1 MNFDFDKPIDRT
13 GTDSLKHDFFTE
25 RAMPCDTLPMWVAD
39 MDFAVPPAVI
49 QALTT
54 RCEHGVFGY
63 TDAKEDYYRVL
74 QHWFSRRYSWDIQPA
89 WVVKTPGVVYAIC
102 TAVRAFTL
110 PGDAVLIQQP
120 VYYPFVSAVKNN
132 NRKLIVSTL
141 RYDNGSYQMDFA
153 DFEDKIIQNNV
164 RLFTLCNPHNPVGR
178 VWTKEELTRIGDICL
193 RHNVLVL
200 SDEIHADFVHAGHSH
215 TVFASISPAFADNT
229 VTCTSPSKTFNLA
242 GLQISNIL
250 ISNESLLRR
259 FKQEIHRTGYDEPN
273 IMGIVACKAAYE
285 HGEEWLDALLVYLAD
300 NVALVRDFVRDRLP
314 KISLVEPEGTY
325 LVWLDFSR
333 LGLSDDAL
341 NELIIHKAKLWLDA
355 GTMFGAGG
363 SGFQRINLACPRS
376 VVQEALL
383 RIEKAV
389 DGL

>member
-74 QHWFSRRYSWDIQPA
+74 QHWFSRRYAWDIQPA

-120 VYYPFVSAVKNN
+120 VYYPFASAVTNN
-132 NRKLIVSTL
+132 DRKLIVSTL

-164 RLFTLCNPHNPVGR
+164 RLFILCNPHNPVGR

>member
-120 VYYPFVSAVKNN
+120 VYYPFASAVKNN

-153 DFEDKIIQNNV
+153 DLEDKIIQNNV
-164 RLFTLCNPHNPVGR
+164 RLFILCNPHNPVGR
-178 VWTKEELTRIGDICL
+178 VWTKEELTRIGEICI

-200 SDEIHADFVHAGHSH
+200 SDEIHADFIHAGHSH
-215 TVFASISPAFADNT
+215 TVFASITPAFADNT

-250 ISNESLLRR
+250 ISNESLRRR
-259 FKQEIHRTGYDEPN
+259 FKQEIRRTGYDEPN

>member
-120 VYYPFVSAVKNN
+120 VYYPFASAVKNN

-153 DFEDKIIQNNV
+153 DLEDKIIQNNV

-178 VWTKEELTRIGDICL
+178 VWTKEELTRIGEICI

-200 SDEIHADFVHAGHSH
+200 SDEIHADFIHAGHSH
-215 TVFASISPAFADNT
+215 TVFASITPAFADNT

-250 ISNESLLRR
+250 ISNESLRRR
-259 FKQEIHRTGYDEPN
+259 FKQEIRRTGYDEPN

>member
-120 VYYPFVSAVKNN
+120 VYYPFASAVKNN

-153 DFEDKIIQNNV
+153 DLEDKIIQNNV
-164 RLFTLCNPHNPVGR
+164 RLFILCNPHNPVGR

-200 SDEIHADFVHAGHSH
+200 SDEIHADFIHAGHSH

>member
-120 VYYPFVSAVKNN
+120 VYYPFASAVKNN

-153 DFEDKIIQNNV
+153 DLEDKIIQNNV
-164 RLFTLCNPHNPVGR
+164 RLFILCNPHNPVGR
-178 VWTKEELTRIGDICL
+178 VWTKEELTRIGEICI

-200 SDEIHADFVHAGHSH
+200 SDEIHADFIHAGHSH
-215 TVFASISPAFADNT
+215 TVFASITPAFADNT